1 MAKHARFEREG
12 SPHILQQACPTA
24 AEELQIIDR
33 MLRRPQR
40 QGGAELHYP
49 PRPELSHLGREAGF
63 PPPSWRVGGVE
74 LIEACYPLHDLT
86 FNK

>member
-1 MAKHARFEREG
+1 
-12 SPHILQQACPTA
+12 
-24 AEELQIIDR
+24 